1 MASSGSLDT
10 PPLNA
15 GVSVAELFRR
25 HHAQAVK
32 LAGLLGAADPEDV
45 AQEAFLRILP
55 RVDSLTDIESATGYL
70 RATVLNLTRSGFR
83 RKAMIGRVL
92 LARGWLLGRQVAPP
106 SAEDQA
112 LAGTDSTLADRLRR
126 LPKRQ
131 REAIVLRYWLDLS
144 LADTA
149 QAMDVPIGTVKS
161 HLSRGLASLRLA
173 LVTEGVSTDG

>member
-1 MASSGSLDT
+1 M
-10 PPLNA
+10 NA
-15 GVSVAELFRR
+15 GVSIAELFRS
-25 HHAQAVK
+25 HYQQAVQ

-55 RVDSLTDIESATGYL
+55 RIESLADAESAAGYL
-70 RATVLNLTRSGFR
+70 RATVVNLTRSGFR
-83 RKAMIGRVL
+83 RKAMASRVL
-92 LARGWLLGRQVAPP
+92 LARGWLLGRQVDPA

-112 LAGTDSTLADRLRR
+112 LAGTDSALADRLRR

-149 QAMDVPIGTVKS
+149 RAMDVPLGTVKS
-161 HLSRGLASLRLA
+161 HLSRGLSSLRST
-173 LVTEGVSTDG
+173 LVTEGVTADG

>member
-15 GVSVAELFRR
+15 GVSIAELFQRQ
-25 HHAQAVK
+25 HGQAVK
-32 LAGLLGAADPEDV
+32 LAGLLGAADPEDI

-55 RVDSLTDIESATGYL
+55 RIESLTDPASAAAYL
-70 RATVLNLTRSGFR
+70 RATVVNLTRSGFR
-83 RKAMIGRVL
+83 RKTMTARVL
-92 LARGWLLGRQVAPP
+92 LARGWLFGRQVDPP

-112 LAGTDSTLADRLRR
+112 LAGTDSALADQLRR

-149 QAMDVPIGTVKS
+149 QAMDVPLGTVKS
-161 HLSRGLASLRLA
+161 HLSRGLASLRSALA
-173 LVTEGVSTDG
+173 TEGVTTDG